1 MYVILFDTEELMI
14 EINAI
19 LVKCLLVFI
28 VFKNAILFTVK
39 FKNVFL

>member
-19 LVKCLLVFI
+19 LVKCLLVCIILEKKINFI
-28 VFKNAILFTVK
+28 YCKI
-39 FKNVFL
+39 